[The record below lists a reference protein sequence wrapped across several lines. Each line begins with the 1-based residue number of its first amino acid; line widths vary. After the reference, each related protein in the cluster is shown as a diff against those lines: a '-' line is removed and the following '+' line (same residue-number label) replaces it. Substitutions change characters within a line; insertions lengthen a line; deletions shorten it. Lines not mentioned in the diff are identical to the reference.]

1 MAETYLGAPAGSG
14 MSDTKVA
21 PQLQP
26 SDWANTANSYI
37 RNDGKY
43 IKIPDVDRLQ

>member
-1 MAETYLGAPAGSG
+1 MVETCRAAAGPG

-21 PQLQP
+21 PELLP

-37 RNDGKY
+37 REDGKY